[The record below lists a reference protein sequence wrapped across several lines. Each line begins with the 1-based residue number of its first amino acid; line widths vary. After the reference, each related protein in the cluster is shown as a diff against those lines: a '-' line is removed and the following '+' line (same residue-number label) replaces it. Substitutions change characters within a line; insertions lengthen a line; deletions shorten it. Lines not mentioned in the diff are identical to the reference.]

1 MSRRI
6 RESGAP
12 GGAGGPAVGNRT
24 VGDLLAGSDGNRQER
39 EQAAARAAYLDG
51 LAGRED
57 ELWGRIESL
66 VAVKRQAEYAEAGR
80 LLTSLRDL
88 AARQQKVETFEAQ
101 LVVLRARNGKK
112 PSFLDRLKRAGL
124 RPDGVTR

>member
-1 MSRRI
+1 M
-6 RESGAP
+6 E
-12 GGAGGPAVGNRT
+12 
-24 VGDLLAGSDGNRQER
+24 
-39 EQAAARAAYLDG
+39 G

-57 ELWGRIESL
+57 ELWGRIENL

-101 LVVLRARNGKK
+101 LVVLRARNGRK

-124 RPDGVTR
+124 RPDRVTR